1 MNTSTVTNYCFDK
14 TTGFRLDLPDWISP
28 GTRAL
33 CIYRVSTG
41 KQLYFTDKNEADI
54 PMQRI
59 ACREFCEKQ
68 GWTIVCELQEEGV
81 SGHKVRAENRDKIQ
95 LAKQYAKEHKFDIL
109 LVFMFDRLG
118 RIADETPF
126 VLEWFVRNGI
136 RVWSCEE
143 GEQRIDTHADKLTN
157 YIRFWQADGESEK
170 ISIRTANSLHI
181 LTEAGCFTG
190 GIRPYGYSFVH
201 TGRTNKRKQPVND
214 LAIQEDEAA
223 IVRLMFRLARTE
235 GYGPQRIANH
245 LNSQGIKNKEGVNWH
260 PSTIRG
266 ILKNCLY
273 IGVLRSGDFRSET
286 IETLRVI
293 DNQTFYAVQDMMNA
307 RSAKNNATRSAPHN
321 TRGKSLL
328 SGFVFCG
335 HCGARLCVTTSGKYG
350 RQKDNEY
357 TIRTRYVCQTK
368 SRTHGDCDGQTG
380 YTVAKLDDMIIR
392 ILRFIFTRVRRL
404 SRQEVLDV
412 CCQEN
417 TAEKQAVLKKLR
429 QDYTAADKNYQRLAG
444 EIVNALAGQSAFSP
458 ETLNAAIE
466 AEKQKCAQ
474 LRVSIAALEQELTA
488 SETQS
493 TQMAQ
498 QYDDLL
504 DWAKAF
510 DTASMSAKKMIAS
523 HMIDRVTV
531 YRGYSLKIKL
541 NLSVEQFL
549 SGLDIDL
556 EDSIRVATAS

>member
-1 MNTSTVTNYCFDK
+1 
-14 TTGFRLDLPDWISP
+14 
-28 GTRAL
+28 
-33 CIYRVSTG
+33 
-41 KQLYFTDKNEADI
+41 
-54 PMQRI
+54 MQRVR
-59 ACREFCEKQ
+59 CRGFCEERN
-68 GWTIVCELQEEGV
+68 WTIVCELQEESV
-81 SGHKVRAENRDKIQ
+81 SGHKVRAENRDKLQ

-126 VLEWFVRNGI
+126 VLEWFVHNGI

-143 GEQRIDTHADKLTN
+143 GEQRIETHADKLTN

-190 GIRPYGYSFVH
+190 GVRPYGYSFVH

-223 IVRLMFRLARTE
+223 VVRLMFRLAHTE

-245 LNSQGIKNKEGVNWH
+245 LNGQGIKNKGGMNWH
-260 PSTIRG
+260 PSTVRG
-266 ILKNCLY
+266 ILRNCLY
-273 IGVLRSGDFRSET
+273 VGILRSGDSCSDP
-286 IETLRVI
+286 IESLRIV
-293 DNQTFYAVQDMMNA
+293 DDQTFNAVQNMMQA
-307 RSAKNNATRSAPHN
+307 WAVRNNATRSAPLN
-321 TRGKSLL
+321 TRGNSLL

-350 RQKDNEY
+350 RKQDGIA
-357 TIRTRYVCQTK
+357 TIRTRYTFQTK

-380 YTVAKLDDMIIR
+380 YTAGKLDEIVIR
-392 ILRFIFTRVRRL
+392 VLRFIFSRMRHL
-404 SRQEVLDV
+404 SRQEVLEV
-412 CCQEN
+412 CRQEDL
-417 TAEKQAVLKKLR
+417 AEKQAVLKKLR
-429 QDYTAADKNYQRLAG
+429 QDYTAAEKNYQRLAG

-458 ETLNAAIE
+458 EILNTALE
-466 AEKQKCAQ
+466 TEKQKCAQ
-474 LRVSIAALEQELTA
+474 LRISIATLEQELAA
-488 SETQS
+488 SEVQGV
-493 TQMAQ
+493 QKAQ
-498 QYDDLL
+498 QYDDPL

-510 DTASMSAKKMIAS
+510 DTTSMSAKKMIAS

-531 YRGYSLKIKL
+531 FRGYRLEIKL

-556 EDSIRVATAS
+556 EDSIRMATAS